1 LLVGLIVV
9 DADAPFCVSEWLWP
23 PIVIVPLRDEVEVL
37 ASTVTVTEPFP
48 LPLAGL
54 TLAHERL
61 SDTDQ
66 LVFDVT
72 LTV

>member
-1 LLVGLIVV
+1 M
-9 DADAPFCVSEWLWP
+9 
-23 PIVIVPLRDEVEVL
+23 VIVPFRGEVEVL

-48 LPLAGL
+48 LPPAGL

-72 LTV
+72 VIE